1 MAVFHDDILVVGV
14 ETARMDEV
22 DGFDLV
28 WGVGGRHVITKQMLT
43 SMPAPPGMP
52 TTHTWM
58 GMRAEDYPACQEQE
72 DPSTT
77 TITSVWTWTWDKI
90 WMGSEY
96 YHNGPNTLTPGVRW
110 IGAMSDPVEI
120 PWLDC

>member
-1 MAVFHDDILVVGV
+1 MRG
-14 ETARMDEV
+14 T
-22 DGFDLV
+22 
-28 WGVGGRHVITKQMLT
+28 GGRGIESRYCHSFVHFSL
-43 SMPAPPGMP
+43 
-52 TTHTWM
+52 
-58 GMRAEDYPACQEQE
+58 RAEDYPACQEQE

-90 WMGSEY
+90 WMGNEY